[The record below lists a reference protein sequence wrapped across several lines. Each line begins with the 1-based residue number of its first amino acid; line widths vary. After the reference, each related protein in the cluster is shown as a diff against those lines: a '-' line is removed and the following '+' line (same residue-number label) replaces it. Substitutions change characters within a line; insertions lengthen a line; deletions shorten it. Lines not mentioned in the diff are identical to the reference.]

1 MRPIP
6 VISAAVVLALTCAAP
21 ASAAPGFVR
30 LFSPDGQSRIIDNP
44 QPNQC
49 HPGFGPGSSL
59 LNRTAGTVLVFPDSN
74 CRIKVFD
81 PVEPG
86 DVKQGNIGSFLAVN

>member
-6 VISAAVVLALTCAAP
+6 AVSAAVALALVCATP
-21 ASAAPGFVR
+21 AAAAPGIVR
-30 LFSPDGQSRIIDNP
+30 LFSPDGQSRIITNP

-59 LNRTAGTVLVFPDSN
+59 LNRTSGIVLVFPDSN
-74 CRIKVFD
+74 CRIQVFD

-86 DVKQGNIGSFLAVN
+86 TTKQGNIGSFRALD